1 MHYACMT
8 VITIRNVPEE
18 LNERLKA
25 RASERGQSL
34 QQFLLGELRDVAERS
49 PLEVRLREVLEPLS
63 PLTVSTADIV
73 AALETAR
80 LERDAGLMESLQG
93 DTSSGG

>member
-8 VITIRNVPEE
+8 VITIRNVPDE

-34 QQFLLGELRDVAERS
+34 QQFLLAGLKDVAERS
-49 PLEVRLREVLEPLS
+49 PLEVRLREVLERHARPS
-63 PLTVSTADIV
+63 VPAADV
-73 AALETAR
+73 AAALEEARQDWEDRSAR
-80 LERDAGLMESLQG
+80 LASLVRPAQ
-93 DTSSGG
+93 

>member
-8 VITIRNVPEE
+8 VITIRNVPDE

-34 QQFLLGELRDVAERS
+34 QQFLLERLKDVAERS
-49 PLEVRLREVLEPLS
+49 PLEVRLREVLERHSRASVPS
-63 PLTVSTADIV
+63 ADV
-73 AALETAR
+73 AAALEEARQDWEDRSAR
-80 LERDAGLMESLQG
+80 LASLVRPTQ
-93 DTSSGG
+93 